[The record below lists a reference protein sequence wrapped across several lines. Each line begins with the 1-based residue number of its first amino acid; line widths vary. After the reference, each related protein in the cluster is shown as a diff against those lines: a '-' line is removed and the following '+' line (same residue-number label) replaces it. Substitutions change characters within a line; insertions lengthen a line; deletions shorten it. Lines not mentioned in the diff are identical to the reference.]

1 MGAGLRVPDSFVP
14 VKNAKW
20 ETYLSPLMTIQDR
33 VREARLVRRRT
44 RVALAVSLLVC
55 VGLAGRVFDLQVL
68 EFEHFQTLSESNR
81 VSLVAVPPTRGL
93 IYDRNGVVLA
103 QNTPTYSLEITPEAV
118 QDTDELIEALSE
130 LVEVGDADLERF
142 YAALSKARRFDS
154 VPLRFHLT
162 PEEVAR
168 LAVNRPFLP
177 GADFKARLART
188 YPHGS
193 LVAHLVGYVGRIDE
207 RDRQSIDTSNYWGTN
222 HIGKT
227 GVEHYYENV
236 LHGRAGYEHV
246 EINAFGR
253 TLRVL
258 ERRDP
263 VPGSDVYLTIDAGL
277 QVMAEEA
284 LGERN
289 GSVVAIEPS
298 SGAVLAF
305 VSVPTF
311 DPNLFAVG
319 IGHHDYR
326 KLLYSPRRPLFNR
339 ALNGQYP
346 PGSTIKPIMALA
358 GLEEDAET
366 ASEGS
371 FCGGWYSLPDSTHR
385 YRDWKTGG
393 HGEVD
398 LSRAIVES
406 CDVFFY
412 RLALDLGIERIHRTL
427 VDFGFG
433 SPTGID
439 LPRESSGLA
448 PSRAWKEAAR
458 GEPWYPGETLITGIG
473 QGYVLTTPL
482 QLASA
487 AAALGTRGVR
497 LRPQVV
503 LRQQRGG
510 EGESSVLTPEI
521 AGTIKVGKEEYWVRI
536 IGAMV
541 DVVHGAR
548 GTARRTGTGAAYRM
562 AGKTGTAQVI
572 GIAQD
577 QDYEEDEIAP
587 HLRDHGLFLA
597 FAPAERPRIAVAVV
611 VENGGSGSA
620 SAAPI
625 ARKVLDYY
633 LAGDAVPEGDRLMAG
648 VPPQHFAVN

>member
-1 MGAGLRVPDSFVP
+1 MKKPR
-14 VKNAKW
+14 W
-20 ETYLSPLMTIQDR
+20 ETHLSPVLTMQDR
-33 VREARLVRRRT
+33 VWEAHLVRRRI
-44 RVALAVSLLVC
+44 RVALALSLLIC
-55 VGLAGRVFDLQVL
+55 AGIAGRVFDLQVL
-68 EFEHFQTLSESNR
+68 EFEHFRTLSESNR

-118 QDTDELIEALSE
+118 QDMDALIAALGE
-130 LVEVGDADLERF
+130 LVEISDSDLERF
-142 YAALSKARRFDS
+142 RTALAKARRFDS
-154 VPLRFHLT
+154 IPLRFRLN

-168 LAVNRPFLP
+168 IAVNRPFLP
-177 GADFKARLART
+177 GADFRARLART

-193 LVAHLVGYVGRIDE
+193 LGAHLVGYVGRIDE
-207 RDRQSIDTSNYWGTN
+207 RDRQSIDASNYRGTN

-227 GVEHYYENV
+227 GVEHYYEDV

-258 ERRDP
+258 ERRSP
-263 VPGSDVYLTIDAGL
+263 VPGRDLYLTIDAGL
-277 QVMAEEA
+277 QAVAEET

-289 GSVVAIEPS
+289 GSVVAVEPS

-311 DPNLFAVG
+311 DPNLFAYG
-319 IGHHDYR
+319 IGQEEYT

-346 PGSTIKPIMALA
+346 PGSTIKPIIALA
-358 GLEEDAET
+358 GLEAEAET
-366 ASEGS
+366 ASAGT
-371 FCGGWYSLPDSTHR
+371 FCGGWYSLPDSRHR
-385 YRDWKTGG
+385 YRDWKKGG
-393 HGEVD
+393 HGDVD

-412 RLALDLGIERIHRTL
+412 RLALDLGIDRIHDIL
-427 VDFGFG
+427 VNFGIG
-433 SPTGID
+433 IPTGID
-439 LPRESSGLA
+439 LSGESSGLA
-448 PSRAWKEAAR
+448 PSPAWKEEVQ
-458 GEPWYPGETLITGIG
+458 GQPWYPGETLITGIG
-473 QGYVLTTPL
+473 QGYTLATPL

-503 LRQQRGG
+503 LRQESGNGG
-510 EGESSVLTPEI
+510 ESEALIPEI
-521 AGTIKVGKEEYWVRI
+521 VGTIKVGEEEYWRRVI
-536 IGAMV
+536 VAME
-541 DVVHGAR
+541 DVVHGSR
-548 GTARRTGTGAAYRM
+548 GTARRAGEGATYRM

-572 GIAQD
+572 GVAQD
-577 QDYEEDEIAP
+577 EEYDEDEVAP

-611 VENGGSGSA
+611 VENGGSGSS

-625 ARKVLDYY
+625 ARRVMDHY
-633 LAGDAVPEGDRLMAG
+633 LSAEPEPKGDRIMAEARA
-648 VPPQHFAVN
+648 QYAAFF

>member
-1 MGAGLRVPDSFVP
+1 M
-14 VKNAKW
+14 KKAKW
-20 ETYLSPLMTIQDR
+20 ETHLSPVLTIQDR
-33 VREARLVRRRT
+33 VRETHLVRRRA
-44 RVALAVSLLVC
+44 RVALAVALVMC
-55 VGLAGRVFDLQVL
+55 IGLAGRVFDLQVL
-68 EFEHFQTLSESNR
+68 EFEHFRTLSESNR

-93 IYDRNGVVLA
+93 IYDRRGVVLA

-118 QDTDELIEALSE
+118 QDMDALIATLGD
-130 LVEVGDADLERF
+130 LVEVSEADLERF
-142 YAALSKARRFDS
+142 YAALTKARRFDS
-154 VPLRFHLT
+154 VPLRFRLS

-168 LAVNRPFLP
+168 LAVNRPFIP

-188 YPHGS
+188 YPRGP
-193 LVAHLVGYVGRIDE
+193 LAAHLVGYVGRIDE
-207 RDRQSIDTSNYWGTN
+207 RDRQSIDVANYRGTN

-227 GVEHYYENV
+227 GVEHYYESV
-236 LHGRAGYEHV
+236 LHGRAGYEHI

-263 VPGSDVYLTIDAGL
+263 VPGSDIYLTIDAGL
-277 QVMAEEA
+277 QAVAEEA

-289 GSVVAIEPS
+289 GSVVALEPS

-305 VSVPTF
+305 VSTPTF
-311 DPNLFAVG
+311 DPNLFAYG
-319 IGHHDYR
+319 IGHEDYQE
-326 KLLYSPRRPLFNR
+326 LLHSPRRPLFNR

-358 GLEEDAET
+358 GLDADTDT
-366 ASEGS
+366 ASKGS
-371 FCGGWYSLPDSTHR
+371 YCGGWYSLPDSTHR
-385 YRDWKTGG
+385 YRDWKKEG
-393 HGEVD
+393 HGELD
-398 LSRAIVES
+398 LSRAIIES

-412 RLALDLGIERIHRTL
+412 RLALELGIERMHGTFA
-427 VDFGFG
+427 DFGFG

-439 LPRESSGLA
+439 LPGESSGLA
-448 PSRAWKEAAR
+448 PSRAWKEAVR
-458 GEPWYPGETLITGIG
+458 GQPWYPGETLITGIG

-482 QLASA
+482 QLASV

-503 LRQQRGG
+503 LRREADG
-510 EGESSVLTPEI
+510 ENEDSILIPEI
-521 AGTIKVGKEEYWVRI
+521 MGAIKVAREEHWNRV
-536 IGAMV
+536 IGAME

-548 GTARRTGTGAAYRM
+548 GTARRVGAGAVYRM

-572 GIAQD
+572 GIAQEE
-577 QDYEEDEIAP
+577 DYEEDEIAP

-597 FAPAERPRIAVAVV
+597 FAPAERPLIAVAVV
-611 VENGGSGSA
+611 VENGGSGSG

-625 ARKVLDYY
+625 ARRVMDYH
-633 LAGDAVPEGDRLMAG
+633 LTHDAGPEGGRLMAG
-648 VPPQHFAVN
+648 LQTRFGAVN

>member
-1 MGAGLRVPDSFVP
+1 MKKVQ
-14 VKNAKW
+14 W
-20 ETYLSPLMTIQDR
+20 ETHLSPVLTIQDR
-33 VREARLVRRRT
+33 VREAHLVRRRT
-44 RVALAVSLLVC
+44 GLALALSLVTC
-55 VGLAGRVFDLQVL
+55 IGLAGRVFDLQVL
-68 EFEHFQTLSESNR
+68 EFEHFRTLSESNR

-93 IYDRNGVVLA
+93 IYDRHGVALA

-118 QDTDELIEALSE
+118 QDMDALIGTLGE
-130 LVEVGDADLERF
+130 LVEVSDADLERF
-142 YAALSKARRFDS
+142 YAALTKARRFDS
-154 VPLRFHLT
+154 VPLRFRLS
-162 PEEVAR
+162 PDEVAR
-168 LAVNRPFLP
+168 LAVNRPFIP

-188 YPHGS
+188 YPHGP
-193 LVAHLVGYVGRIDE
+193 LAAHLIGYVGRIDE
-207 RDRQSIDTSNYWGTN
+207 RDRQSIDVANYRGTN
-222 HIGKT
+222 HVGKT
-227 GVEHYYENV
+227 GVEHYYESV
-236 LHGRAGYEHV
+236 LHGRVGYEHI

-263 VPGSDVYLTIDAGL
+263 VSGSDIHLTIDAGL
-277 QVMAEEA
+277 QAVAEEA

-289 GSVVAIEPS
+289 GSVVALEPS

-311 DPNLFAVG
+311 DPNLFAYG
-319 IGHHDYR
+319 IGHEDYEE
-326 KLLYSPRRPLFNR
+326 LLHSPRRPLFNR

-358 GLEEDAET
+358 GLEADADT
-366 ASEGS
+366 ASKGS
-371 FCGGWYSLPDSTHR
+371 YCGGWYSLPDSTHR
-385 YRDWKTGG
+385 YRDWKKGG
-393 HGEVD
+393 HGELD

-412 RLALDLGIERIHRTL
+412 RLALDLGIERMHGTFA
-427 VDFGFG
+427 DFGFG
-433 SPTGID
+433 SPTGVD
-439 LPRESSGLA
+439 LSGESSGLA

-458 GEPWYPGETLITGIG
+458 GQPWYPGETLITGIG
-473 QGYVLTTPL
+473 QGYMLTTPL

-503 LRQQRGG
+503 LRQEAG
-510 EGESSVLTPEI
+510 EEDEASILIPEI
-521 AGTIKVGKEEYWVRI
+521 MGTIKVEKEEHWNRV
-536 IGAMV
+536 IGAME

-548 GTARRTGTGAAYRM
+548 GTARRVGAGAVYRM

-577 QDYEEDEIAP
+577 EDYEEDEIAP

-611 VENGGSGSA
+611 VENGGSGSG
-620 SAAPI
+620 SAAPV
-625 ARKVLDYY
+625 ARQVLDYY
-633 LAGDAVPEGDRLMAG
+633 LTHDAGPEGGRLMAG
-648 VPPQHFAVN
+648 LRTHFGAVN

>member
-1 MGAGLRVPDSFVP
+1 ML
-14 VKNAKW
+14 
-20 ETYLSPLMTIQDR
+20 TIQDR
-33 VREARLVRRRT
+33 VRETHLVHRRA
-44 RVALAVSLLVC
+44 RVALAVALVTC
-55 VGLAGRVFDLQVL
+55 IGLAGRVFDLQVL
-68 EFEHFQTLSESNR
+68 EFEHFRTLSESNR

-93 IYDRNGVVLA
+93 IYDRHGVVLA

-118 QDTDELIEALSE
+118 QDMDALIETLGE
-130 LVEVGDADLERF
+130 LVEVSEADLERF
-142 YAALSKARRFDS
+142 YAALTKARRFDS
-154 VPLRFHLT
+154 VPLRFRLS

-168 LAVNRPFLP
+168 LAVNRPFIP

-188 YPHGS
+188 YPRGP
-193 LVAHLVGYVGRIDE
+193 LAAHLVGYVGRIDE
-207 RDRQSIDTSNYWGTN
+207 RDRQSIDVANYRGTN

-227 GVEHYYENV
+227 GVEHYYESV
-236 LHGRAGYEHV
+236 LHGRAGYEHI

-263 VPGSDVYLTIDAGL
+263 VPGSDIYLTIDAGL
-277 QVMAEEA
+277 QAVAEEA

-289 GSVVAIEPS
+289 GSVVALEPS

-305 VSVPTF
+305 VSTPTF
-311 DPNLFAVG
+311 DPNLFAYG
-319 IGHHDYR
+319 IGHEDYQE
-326 KLLYSPRRPLFNR
+326 LLHSPRRPLFNR

-358 GLEEDAET
+358 GLEADTDT
-366 ASEGS
+366 ASKGS
-371 FCGGWYSLPDSTHR
+371 YCGGWYSLPGSTHR
-385 YRDWKTGG
+385 YRDWKKEG
-393 HGEVD
+393 HGELD
-398 LSRAIVES
+398 LSRAIIES

-412 RLALDLGIERIHRTL
+412 RLALDLGIERMYGTFT
-427 VDFGFG
+427 DFGFG
-433 SPTGID
+433 SPTGVD
-439 LPRESSGLA
+439 LPGESSGLA
-448 PSRAWKEAAR
+448 PSRAWKEAVR
-458 GEPWYPGETLITGIG
+458 GQPWYPGETLITGIG

-503 LRQQRGG
+503 LRRKADG
-510 EGESSVLTPEI
+510 ENEDSILIPEI
-521 AGTIKVGKEEYWVRI
+521 MGAIKVAKEEHWDRV
-536 IGAMV
+536 IGAME

-548 GTARRTGTGAAYRM
+548 GTARRVGAGAVYRM

-572 GIAQD
+572 GIAQEE
-577 QDYEEDEIAP
+577 DYEEDEIAP

-597 FAPAERPRIAVAVV
+597 FAPAERPLIAVAVV
-611 VENGGSGSA
+611 VENGGSGSG

-625 ARKVLDYY
+625 ARRVMDYH
-633 LAGDAVPEGDRLMAG
+633 LTHDAGPEGGRLIAG
-648 VPPQHFAVN
+648 LQTHFGTVN

>member
-1 MGAGLRVPDSFVP
+1 M
-14 VKNAKW
+14 KKAKW
-20 ETYLSPLMTIQDR
+20 ETHLSPVLTIQDR
-33 VREARLVRRRT
+33 VRETHLVRRRA
-44 RVALAVSLLVC
+44 RVALAVALVTC
-55 VGLAGRVFDLQVL
+55 IGLAGRVFDLQVL
-68 EFEHFQTLSESNR
+68 EFEHFRTLSESNR

-93 IYDRNGVVLA
+93 IYDRHGVVLA

-118 QDTDELIEALSE
+118 QDMDRLIATLGD
-130 LVEVGDADLERF
+130 LVEVSEADLERF
-142 YAALSKARRFDS
+142 YAALTKARRFDS
-154 VPLRFHLT
+154 VPLRFRLS

-168 LAVNRPFLP
+168 LAVNRPFIP

-188 YPHGS
+188 YPRGP
-193 LVAHLVGYVGRIDE
+193 LAAHLVGYVGRIDE
-207 RDRQSIDTSNYWGTN
+207 RDRQSIDVANYRGTN

-227 GVEHYYENV
+227 GVEHYYESV
-236 LHGRAGYEHV
+236 LHGRAGYEHI

-263 VPGSDVYLTIDAGL
+263 VPGSDIYLTIDAGL
-277 QVMAEEA
+277 QAVAEEA

-289 GSVVAIEPS
+289 GSVVALEPS

-305 VSVPTF
+305 VSTPTF
-311 DPNLFAVG
+311 DPNLFAYG
-319 IGHHDYR
+319 IGHEDYQE
-326 KLLYSPRRPLFNR
+326 LLHSPRRPLFNR

-358 GLEEDAET
+358 GLEADTDT
-366 ASEGS
+366 ASKGS
-371 FCGGWYSLPDSTHR
+371 YCGGWYSLPDSTHR
-385 YRDWKTGG
+385 YRDWKKEG
-393 HGEVD
+393 HGELD
-398 LSRAIVES
+398 LSRAIIES

-412 RLALDLGIERIHRTL
+412 RLALELGIERMHGTFA
-427 VDFGFG
+427 DFGFG

-439 LPRESSGLA
+439 LPGESSGLA
-448 PSRAWKEAAR
+448 PSRAWKEAVR
-458 GEPWYPGETLITGIG
+458 GQPWYPGETLITGIG

-503 LRQQRGG
+503 LRREADG
-510 EGESSVLTPEI
+510 ENEDSILIPEI
-521 AGTIKVGKEEYWVRI
+521 MGAIKVAREEHWNRV
-536 IGAMV
+536 IGAME

-548 GTARRTGTGAAYRM
+548 GTARRVGAGAVYRM

-572 GIAQD
+572 GIAQEE
-577 QDYEEDEIAP
+577 DYEEDEIAP

-597 FAPAERPRIAVAVV
+597 FAPAERPLIAVAVV
-611 VENGGSGSA
+611 VENGGSGSG

-625 ARKVLDYY
+625 ARRVMDYH
-633 LAGDAVPEGDRLMAG
+633 LTHDAGPEGGRLMAG
-648 VPPQHFAVN
+648 LQTRFGAVN

>member
-1 MGAGLRVPDSFVP
+1 MR
-14 VKNAKW
+14 KAKW
-20 ETYLSPLMTIQDR
+20 ETHLSPVLTIQDR
-33 VREARLVRRRT
+33 VRETHLVRRRA
-44 RVALAVSLLVC
+44 RVALAVALVTC
-55 VGLAGRVFDLQVL
+55 IGLAGRVFDLQVL
-68 EFEHFQTLSESNR
+68 EFEHFRTLSESNR

-93 IYDRNGVVLA
+93 IYDRHGVVLA

-118 QDTDELIEALSE
+118 QDMDVLIATLGD
-130 LVEVGDADLERF
+130 LVEVSEADLERF
-142 YAALSKARRFDS
+142 YAALTKARRFDS
-154 VPLRFHLT
+154 VPLRFRLS

-168 LAVNRPFLP
+168 LAVNRPFIP

-188 YPHGS
+188 YPRGP
-193 LVAHLVGYVGRIDE
+193 LAAHLVGYVGRIDE
-207 RDRQSIDTSNYWGTN
+207 RDRQSIDVANYRGTN

-227 GVEHYYENV
+227 GVEHYYESV
-236 LHGRAGYEHV
+236 LHGRAGYEHI

-263 VPGSDVYLTIDAGL
+263 VPGSDIYLTIDAGL
-277 QVMAEEA
+277 QAVAEEA

-289 GSVVAIEPS
+289 GSVVALEPS

-305 VSVPTF
+305 VSTPTF
-311 DPNLFAVG
+311 DPNLFAYG
-319 IGHHDYR
+319 IGHEDYQE
-326 KLLYSPRRPLFNR
+326 LLHSPRRPLFNR

-358 GLEEDAET
+358 GLEADT
-366 ASEGS
+366 DTVSKGS
-371 FCGGWYSLPDSTHR
+371 YCGGWYSLPDSTHR
-385 YRDWKTGG
+385 YRDWKKEG
-393 HGEVD
+393 HGELD

-412 RLALDLGIERIHRTL
+412 RLALELGIERMHGTFA
-427 VDFGFG
+427 DFGFG
-433 SPTGID
+433 SPTGVD
-439 LPRESSGLA
+439 LPGESSGLA
-448 PSRAWKEAAR
+448 PSRAWKEAVR
-458 GEPWYPGETLITGIG
+458 GQPWYPGETLITGIG

-503 LRQQRGG
+503 LRREADG
-510 EGESSVLTPEI
+510 ENEDSILIPEI
-521 AGTIKVGKEEYWVRI
+521 MGAIKVAEEEHWNRV
-536 IGAMV
+536 IGAME

-548 GTARRTGTGAAYRM
+548 GTARRVGAGAVYRM

-572 GIAQD
+572 GIAQEE
-577 QDYEEDEIAP
+577 DYDEDEIAP

-597 FAPAERPRIAVAVV
+597 FAPAERPLIAVAVV
-611 VENGGSGSA
+611 VENGGSGSG

-625 ARKVLDYY
+625 ARRVMDYH
-633 LAGDAVPEGDRLMAG
+633 LTHDAGPEDGRLMAG
-648 VPPQHFAVN
+648 LPARVGAVN

>member
-1 MGAGLRVPDSFVP
+1 MRKV
-14 VKNAKW
+14 KW
-20 ETYLSPLMTIQDR
+20 ETHLSPVLTIQDR
-33 VREARLVRRRT
+33 VRETHLVRRRA
-44 RVALAVSLLVC
+44 RVALAVALVTC
-55 VGLAGRVFDLQVL
+55 IGLAGRVFDLQVL
-68 EFEHFQTLSESNR
+68 EFEHFRTLSESNR

-93 IYDRNGVVLA
+93 IYDRHGVVLA

-118 QDTDELIEALSE
+118 QDMDTLIGTLGE
-130 LVEVGDADLERF
+130 LVEVSEADLERF
-142 YAALSKARRFDS
+142 YAALTKARRFDS
-154 VPLRFHLT
+154 VPLRFRLS

-168 LAVNRPFLP
+168 LAVNRPFIP

-188 YPHGS
+188 YPRGP
-193 LVAHLVGYVGRIDE
+193 LAAHLVGYVGRIDE
-207 RDRQSIDTSNYWGTN
+207 RDRQSIDVANYRGTN

-227 GVEHYYENV
+227 GVEHYYESV
-236 LHGRAGYEHV
+236 LHGRAGYEHI

-263 VPGSDVYLTIDAGL
+263 VSGSDIYLTIDAGL
-277 QVMAEEA
+277 QAVAEEA

-289 GSVVAIEPS
+289 GSVVALEPS

-305 VSVPTF
+305 VSTPTF
-311 DPNLFAVG
+311 DPNLFAYG
-319 IGHHDYR
+319 IGHEDYQE
-326 KLLYSPRRPLFNR
+326 LLHSPRRPLFNR

-358 GLEEDAET
+358 GLEADTDT
-366 ASEGS
+366 ASKGS
-371 FCGGWYSLPDSTHR
+371 YCGGWYSLPDSTHR
-385 YRDWKTGG
+385 YRDWKKEG
-393 HGEVD
+393 HGELD
-398 LSRAIVES
+398 LNRAIIES

-412 RLALDLGIERIHRTL
+412 RLALDLGIERMHGTFA
-427 VDFGFG
+427 DFGFG
-433 SPTGID
+433 SPTGVD
-439 LPRESSGLA
+439 LPGESSGLA
-448 PSRAWKEAAR
+448 PSRAWKEAVR
-458 GEPWYPGETLITGIG
+458 GQPWYPGETLITGIG

-503 LRQQRGG
+503 LRRKAGG
-510 EGESSVLTPEI
+510 ENEDSILIPEI
-521 AGTIKVGKEEYWVRI
+521 MGAIKVAKEEHWHRV
-536 IGAMV
+536 IGAME

-548 GTARRTGTGAAYRM
+548 GTARRVGAGAVYRM

-572 GIAQD
+572 GIAQEE
-577 QDYEEDEIAP
+577 DYEEDEIAP

-597 FAPAERPRIAVAVV
+597 FAPAERPLIAVAVV
-611 VENGGSGSA
+611 VENGGSGSG

-625 ARKVLDYY
+625 ARRVMDYH
-633 LAGDAVPEGDRLMAG
+633 LTHDAGPEGGRLMAG
-648 VPPQHFAVN
+648 LQTHFGTVN

>member
-1 MGAGLRVPDSFVP
+1 MR
-14 VKNAKW
+14 KAKW
-20 ETYLSPLMTIQDR
+20 ETHLSPVLTIQDR
-33 VREARLVRRRT
+33 VRETHLVRRRA
-44 RVALAVSLLVC
+44 RVALAVALVTC
-55 VGLAGRVFDLQVL
+55 IGLAGRVFDLQVL
-68 EFEHFQTLSESNR
+68 EFEHFRTLSESNR

-93 IYDRNGVVLA
+93 IYDRHGVVLA

-118 QDTDELIEALSE
+118 QDMDRLIATLGD
-130 LVEVGDADLERF
+130 LVEVSEADLERF
-142 YAALSKARRFDS
+142 YAALTKARRFDS
-154 VPLRFHLT
+154 VPLRFRLS

-168 LAVNRPFLP
+168 LAVNRPFIP

-188 YPHGS
+188 YPRGP
-193 LVAHLVGYVGRIDE
+193 LAAHLVGYVGRIDE
-207 RDRQSIDTSNYWGTN
+207 RDRQSIDVANYRGTN

-227 GVEHYYENV
+227 GVEHYYESV
-236 LHGRAGYEHV
+236 LHGRAGYEHI

-263 VPGSDVYLTIDAGL
+263 VPGSDIYLTIDAGL
-277 QVMAEEA
+277 QAVAEEA

-289 GSVVAIEPS
+289 GSVVALEPS

-305 VSVPTF
+305 VSTPTF
-311 DPNLFAVG
+311 DPNLFAYG
-319 IGHHDYR
+319 IGHEDYQE
-326 KLLYSPRRPLFNR
+326 LLHSPRRPLFNR

-358 GLEEDAET
+358 GLEADTDT
-366 ASEGS
+366 ASKGS
-371 FCGGWYSLPDSTHR
+371 YCGGWYSLPDSTHR
-385 YRDWKTGG
+385 YRDWKKEG
-393 HGEVD
+393 HGELD
-398 LSRAIVES
+398 LSRAIIES

-412 RLALDLGIERIHRTL
+412 RLALELGIERMHGTFA
-427 VDFGFG
+427 DFGFG

-439 LPRESSGLA
+439 LPGESSGLA
-448 PSRAWKEAAR
+448 PSRAWKEAVR
-458 GEPWYPGETLITGIG
+458 GQPWYPGETLITGIG

-503 LRQQRGG
+503 LSREADG
-510 EGESSVLTPEI
+510 ENEDSILIPEI
-521 AGTIKVGKEEYWVRI
+521 MGAIKVAREEHWNRV
-536 IGAMV
+536 IGAME

-548 GTARRTGTGAAYRM
+548 GTARRVGAGAVYRM

-572 GIAQD
+572 GIAQEE
-577 QDYEEDEIAP
+577 DYEEDEIAP

-597 FAPAERPRIAVAVV
+597 FAPAERPLIAVAVV
-611 VENGGSGSA
+611 VENGGSGSG

-625 ARKVLDYY
+625 ARRVMDYH
-633 LAGDAVPEGDRLMAG
+633 LTHDAGPEGGRLMAG
-648 VPPQHFAVN
+648 LQTRFGAVN

>member
-1 MGAGLRVPDSFVP
+1 MKKV
-14 VKNAKW
+14 KW
-20 ETYLSPLMTIQDR
+20 ETHLSPVLTIQDR
-33 VREARLVRRRT
+33 VREAHLVRRRA
-44 RVALAVSLLVC
+44 RVALALSLVTC
-55 VGLAGRVFDLQVL
+55 IGLGGRVFDLQVL
-68 EFEHFQTLSESNR
+68 EFEHFRTLSESNR

-118 QDTDELIEALSE
+118 QDMDVLIGTLSE
-130 LVEVGDADLERF
+130 LVEVDDADLERF
-142 YAALSKARRFDS
+142 YAALAKARRFDS
-154 VPLRFHLT
+154 VPLRFRLST
-162 PEEVAR
+162 EEVAR
-168 LAVNRPFLP
+168 FAVNRPFVP

-188 YPHGS
+188 YPHGP
-193 LVAHLVGYVGRIDE
+193 LAAHLVGYVGRIDE
-207 RDRQSIDTSNYWGTN
+207 RDRQSIDVANYRGTN

-227 GVEHYYENV
+227 GVEHYYESV
-236 LHGRAGYEHV
+236 LHGRAGYEHI

-263 VPGSDVYLTIDAGL
+263 VPGSDIYLTIDAGL
-277 QVMAEEA
+277 QAVAEEA
-284 LGERN
+284 LGERS

-311 DPNLFAVG
+311 DPNLFAYG
-319 IGHHDYR
+319 IGHQDYR
-326 KLLYSPRRPLFNR
+326 ELLHSLRRPLFNR

-358 GLEEDAET
+358 GLEADVDT
-366 ASEGS
+366 ASQGS
-371 FCGGWYSLPDSTHR
+371 YCGGWYSLPDSTHR
-385 YRDWKTGG
+385 YRDWKKGG
-393 HGEVD
+393 HGELD

-412 RLALDLGIERIHRTL
+412 RLALDLGIERMHGTFA
-427 VDFGFG
+427 DFGFG
-433 SPTGID
+433 SLTGVD
-439 LPRESSGLA
+439 LSGESSGLA
-448 PSRAWKEAAR
+448 PSRAWKEAIR
-458 GEPWYPGETLITGIG
+458 GQPWYPGETLITGIG
-473 QGYVLTTPL
+473 QGYMLATPL

-503 LRQQRGG
+503 LRQETGG
-510 EGESSVLTPEI
+510 EDGGSVLTPEI
-521 AGTIKVGKEEYWVRI
+521 TGTIRVADEEHWIRVI
-536 IGAMV
+536 AAME

-548 GTARRTGTGAAYRM
+548 GTARRVGAGAEYRI

-572 GIAQD
+572 GIAQSD
-577 QDYEEDEIAP
+577 DYEEDEIAP

-597 FAPAERPRIAVAVV
+597 FAPAKRPRIAVAIV
-611 VENGGSGSA
+611 VENGGSGSG

-625 ARKVLDYY
+625 ARQVMDYY
-633 LAGDAVPEGDRLMAG
+633 LTDDAEPEDDHLVAGIQAPLG
-648 VPPQHFAVN
+648 AVN

>member
-1 MGAGLRVPDSFVP
+1 MR
-14 VKNAKW
+14 KAKW
-20 ETYLSPLMTIQDR
+20 ETHLSPVLTIQDR
-33 VREARLVRRRT
+33 VRETHLVHRRA
-44 RVALAVSLLVC
+44 RVALAVALVTC
-55 VGLAGRVFDLQVL
+55 IGLAGRVFDLQVL
-68 EFEHFQTLSESNR
+68 EFEHFRTLSESNR

-93 IYDRNGVVLA
+93 IYDRHGVVLA

-118 QDTDELIEALSE
+118 QDMDALIETLGE
-130 LVEVGDADLERF
+130 LVEVSEADLERF
-142 YAALSKARRFDS
+142 YAALTKARRFDS
-154 VPLRFHLT
+154 VPLRFRLS

-168 LAVNRPFLP
+168 LAVNRPFIP

-188 YPHGS
+188 YPRGP
-193 LVAHLVGYVGRIDE
+193 LAAHLVGYVGRIDE
-207 RDRQSIDTSNYWGTN
+207 RDRQSIDVANYRGTN

-227 GVEHYYENV
+227 GVEHYYESV
-236 LHGRAGYEHV
+236 LHGRAGYEHI

-263 VPGSDVYLTIDAGL
+263 VPGSDIYLTIDAGL
-277 QVMAEEA
+277 QAVAEEA

-289 GSVVAIEPS
+289 GSVVALEPS

-305 VSVPTF
+305 VSTPTF
-311 DPNLFAVG
+311 DPNLFAYG
-319 IGHHDYR
+319 IGHEDYQE
-326 KLLYSPRRPLFNR
+326 LLHSPRRPLFNR

-358 GLEEDAET
+358 GLEADTDT
-366 ASEGS
+366 ASKGS
-371 FCGGWYSLPDSTHR
+371 YCGGWYSLPGSTHR
-385 YRDWKTGG
+385 YRDWKKEG
-393 HGEVD
+393 HGELD
-398 LSRAIVES
+398 LSRAIIES

-412 RLALDLGIERIHRTL
+412 RLALDLGIERMYGTFT
-427 VDFGFG
+427 DFGFG
-433 SPTGID
+433 SPTGVD
-439 LPRESSGLA
+439 LPGESSGLA
-448 PSRAWKEAAR
+448 PSRAWKEAVR
-458 GEPWYPGETLITGIG
+458 GQPWYPGETLITGIG

-503 LRQQRGG
+503 LRRKADG
-510 EGESSVLTPEI
+510 ENEDSILIPEI
-521 AGTIKVGKEEYWVRI
+521 MGAIKVAKEEHWDRV
-536 IGAMV
+536 IGAME

-548 GTARRTGTGAAYRM
+548 GTARRVGAGAVYRM

-572 GIAQD
+572 GIAQEE
-577 QDYEEDEIAP
+577 DYEEDEIAP

-597 FAPAERPRIAVAVV
+597 FAPAERPLIAVAVV
-611 VENGGSGSA
+611 VENGGSGSG

-625 ARKVLDYY
+625 ARRVMDYH
-633 LAGDAVPEGDRLMAG
+633 LTHDAGPEGGRLIAG
-648 VPPQHFAVN
+648 LQTHFGAVN